1 MKRRPIPGRR
11 APGAIEPELFSWPF
25 TDGDQAGRLAPEPP
39 PQRAE
44 PLARRS
50 ESLARRPE
58 PEVIPG
64 TTPESALPVSALG
77 ELARQ
82 VIEGAFVP
90 VWVRGEVTDFKSHR
104 NGHWY
109 FCLRDS
115 SAQIRCVVWSRDQ
128 RGIPAAPDEGMQVV
142 VLGQLSFYATRG
154 EVQLTVRAIDAEGDG
169 LWRKAMDRTRMR
181 LEADGLLAPERKRRL
196 PMFPRRIA
204 VITSPD
210 GAALRDII
218 AVARRRCA
226 LVEIVVI
233 PARVQGD
240 GAIDDMCAAL
250 ARVGRWKAAD
260 VVIIGR
266 GGGGREDLWA
276 FNDERLARALAACP
290 IPTISAVGHEVD
302 MTICD
307 LVADVRAATPSAAA
321 ERAVPVLAELRT
333 AIAYAAADLRRAIDE
348 RLAVERERVEVAA
361 QELIATAERMIET
374 GRGRLQQS
382 AARLND
388 LSPLATLARG
398 YAAPS
403 DADGRI
409 LGSVSAF
416 ATGKPFTLRLRDG
429 IVHATTD
436 AVIPTDDE
444 ARARRAST

>member
-1 MKRRPIPGRR
+1 MRRRDSSARR
-11 APGAIEPELFSWPF
+11 ASGAIGPELFSWPF
-25 TDGDQAGRLAPEPP
+25 TDDEASPRSAAVPAARAPEPD
-39 PQRAE
+39 A
-44 PLARRS
+44 
-50 ESLARRPE
+50 
-58 PEVIPG
+58 IPG
-64 TTPESALPVSALG
+64 TTPASAIPVSAFA
-77 ELARQ
+77 ELAKA
-82 VIEGAFVP
+82 VIDGAFIP

-115 SAQIRCVVWSRDQ
+115 RAQLRCVVWAGDQ
-128 RGIPAAPDEGMQVV
+128 RGIPAPPDEGMQVV
-142 VLGQLSFYATRG
+142 ALGQLTFYAARG
-154 EVQLTVRAIDAEGDG
+154 DVRLTIRALDAEGDG
-169 LWRKAMDRTRMR
+169 LWRKAMERTRLR
-181 LEADGLLAPERKRRL
+181 LEADGLLAVERKRPL

-240 GAIDDMCAAL
+240 GAIDDLCEAL
-250 ARVGRWKAAD
+250 ARVGRWKDAD

-307 LVADVRAATPSAAA
+307 LVADMRAATPSAAA
-321 ERAVPVLAELRT
+321 ECAVPVLDELRG
-333 AIAYAAADLRRAIDE
+333 ALAYAAGDLRRAIE
-348 RLAVERERVEVAA
+348 TRLASDHHRLTFGREAMAVAA
-361 QELIATAERMIET
+361 QSLLET
-374 GRGRLQQS
+374 KAARLQQS

-398 YAAPS
+398 YAAAS
-403 DADGRI
+403 DAQGRI
-409 LGSVSAF
+409 LGSVTAF
-416 ATGKPFTLRLRDG
+416 TEGQPFRLRLRDG
-429 IVHATTD
+429 VVHATAD
-436 AVIPTDDE
+436 RVVPTDDSTRRG
-444 ARARRAST
+444 RATA